1 MRGVKVG
8 VVGVGSWGK
17 NLVRALKE
25 LENEDL
31 VRLTGVADINIEL
44 AASVAKSYNVESYGR
59 TVKDLVQLGVE
70 AVVISVPLDKL
81 FPVAREA
88 LSFGVHSFIEKPVST
103 KPDEV
108 KELINIAE
116 DSSLIAQPGFIV
128 RYDPVTRAMR
138 ELMKGG
144 PKNLIFKRFSA
155 RPTHRMIHSIML
167 DLMIHDIDLALSFV
181 KPQEVDVLSAVGF
194 KEVSGVPQEV
204 HASLLLNDIPAYLIA
219 DGMLPAKVRVV
230 EITTE
235 EAYYEA
241 SFTDSTILIKDRSG
255 TNIQRVSGEEPL
267 KTELRDFVK
276 AIEGLKPAEAPSL
289 QDALKCLS
297 VIESINEKLRM
308 VRSSRLSS

>member
-1 MRGVKVG
+1 MG

-17 NLVRALKE
+17 NIVRALKE

-31 VRLTGVADINIEL
+31 VKLIGVADINTEL
-44 AASVAKSYNVESYGR
+44 AASVAKTYNVGSYGR

-70 AVVISVPLDKL
+70 AVAVSVPLDKL

-88 LSFGVHSFIEKPVST
+88 LSLGVHSFIEKPVST

-108 KELINIAE
+108 NKLMNIAE
-116 DSSLIAQPGFIV
+116 GSSLIAQPGFIV
-128 RYDPVTRAMR
+128 RYDPVARTVK
-138 ELMKGG
+138 ELMKGR
-144 PKNLIFKRFSA
+144 PKSLIFKRFSA
-155 RPTHRMIHSIML
+155 RPTHRMMYSIML

-194 KEVSGVPQEV
+194 KEVFGTPQEV
-204 HASLLLNDIPAYLIA
+204 HATLLLNGIPTYLIT

-241 SFTDSTILIKDRSG
+241 SFTDSTVLIKDRSS
-255 TNIQRVSGEEPL
+255 TNIRRVSGEEPL
-267 KTELRDFVK
+267 KTELRDFIR
-276 AIEGLKPAEAPSL
+276 AIEGIKPAEAPSL
-289 QDALKCLS
+289 QDALKCLL
-297 VIESINEKLRM
+297 VIESINEKLRI
-308 VRSSRLSS
+308 VSSSRLSS